1 MEINVVALRTI
12 RELSGLSQAELSRRS
27 GINQGYISTIEGG
40 KKSPRPGTV
49 RRFAGSPV
57 RRFADALGVPV
68 GALVGSDPAV
78 SPLPSIDPAEPFG
91 FGEVLEQVAAAIDD
105 PAEIERTEPARVI
118 LRSIA
123 TAIRNATPDIVARTA
138 ICRE

>member
-40 KKSPRPGTV
+40 KKAPRPGT
-49 RRFAGSPV
+49 V

-68 GALVGSDPAV
+68 GALVGGDPTV

-91 FGEVLEQVAAAIDD
+91 FGDVLEQVAVAIDGA
-105 PAEIERTEPARVI
+105 AEIERTEPARVI

-123 TAIRNATPDIVARTA
+123 TAIRNATPDIVERTA
-138 ICRE
+138 TCRE